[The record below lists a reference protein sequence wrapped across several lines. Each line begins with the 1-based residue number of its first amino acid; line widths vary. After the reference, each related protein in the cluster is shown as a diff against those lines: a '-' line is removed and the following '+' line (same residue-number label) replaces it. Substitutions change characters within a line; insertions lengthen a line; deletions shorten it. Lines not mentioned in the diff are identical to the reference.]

1 MKRWSISVTCFLVVL
16 LLALP
21 AAVVAMPLL
30 GQFAGPD
37 RLPNGLELT
46 NFTVQG
52 PTPLKTGN
60 QVLVTFRL
68 TNKGETQIQLDSRY
82 GAFVGCRWN
91 STSDQNNRDFGH
103 AYKGKVLM
111 PSVSIVVQARVTVAN
126 AGTWRFWPA
135 FHAGGNWG
143 PFRWHEIVVQ
153 VEQGPP
159 PGQKPPKANPT
170 DAIGAPAD
178 VGEILTFDNVTD
190 RR

>member
-1 MKRWSISVTCFLVVL
+1 MKRWFISVIYFLLVFM
-16 LLALP
+16 LALP

-52 PTPLKTGN
+52 PSPLKTGK
-60 QVLVTFRL
+60 QVLVSFRL
-68 TNKGETQIQLDSRY
+68 TNNSTTQIQLDSRY

-111 PSVSIVVQARVTVAN
+111 PSSSIVVQARVTVDKV
-126 AGTWRFWPA
+126 GTWRFWPA
-135 FHAGGNWG
+135 FNTSGKWG

-153 VEQGPP
+153 VEQSSPS
-159 PGQKPPKANPT
+159 GQNPPKPT
-170 DAIGAPAD
+170 KP
-178 VGEILTFDNVTD
+178 TS
-190 RR
+190 